1 MTTMDTWPRG
11 PGLDADCGNLQSRVL
26 IVDDEVA
33 MARAMNRVL
42 RRAGFECLFASSGL
56 QVRSLLCTFKPA
68 LLTLDIQMPW
78 IDGMDVL
85 QLLRDSPR
93 NRPFK
98 ILVVSAAPRPERA
111 LAAGADAVLAKPFT
125 NQELVDTVLA
135 QFGTLGRDPVCKVS
149 RSS

>member
-1 MTTMDTWPRG
+1 MDTPRG
-11 PGLDADCGNLQSRVL
+11 LGLDAECGNLQRRVL

-33 MARAMNRVL
+33 MARAISRVL
-42 RRAGFECLFASSGL
+42 RRAGFESLFATNGL

-78 IDGMDVL
+78 VDGMDLL

-111 LAAGADAVLAKPFT
+111 LAAGADAVVAKPFT

-135 QFGTLGRDPVCKVS
+135 QFATLGRDPVRKIS

>member
-1 MTTMDTWPRG
+1 MTTPDTSPRG
-11 PGLDADCGNLQSRVL
+11 AALDAGSGNPPRRVL

-33 MARAMNRVL
+33 MARAMNRAL
-42 RRAGFECLFASSGL
+42 RLAGFESLFASSGL
-56 QVRSLLCTFKPA
+56 QVRSLLSTFKPA
-68 LLTLDIQMPW
+68 VLTLDIQMPW

-98 ILVVSAAPRPERA
+98 ILMVSAAPRLERA

-125 NQELVDTVLA
+125 NEELVDAVLA
-135 QFGTLGRDPVCKVS
+135 QFGPLGEG
-149 RSS
+149 

>member
-1 MTTMDTWPRG
+1 MTTIDTWPGSPG
-11 PGLDADCGNLQSRVL
+11 PGADCGNLQRRVL

-42 RRAGFECLFASSGL
+42 RLAGFECLFASSGL
-56 QVRSLLCTFKPA
+56 QVRSLLDTFKPA

-85 QLLRDSPR
+85 QLLQDSPR

-98 ILVVSAAPRPERA
+98 ILVVSATPRPERA

-135 QFGTLGRDPVCKVS
+135 QFGT
-149 RSS
+149 

>member
-1 MTTMDTWPRG
+1 MTDTWPRR
-11 PGLDADCGNLQSRVL
+11 PGVDADGSNVQRRVL

-42 RRAGFECLFASSGL
+42 RRAGFESLFANSGL
-56 QVRSLLCTFKPA
+56 QVRTLLSTFTPA
-68 LLTLDIQMPW
+68 VLTLDIQMPW

-85 QLLRDSPR
+85 QLLRESPA

-98 ILVVSAAPRPERA
+98 ILVVSAAARPERT

-125 NQELVDTVLA
+125 NEELVDAVLA
-135 QFGTLGRDPVCKVS
+135 QFDTLGRDPVRKGS